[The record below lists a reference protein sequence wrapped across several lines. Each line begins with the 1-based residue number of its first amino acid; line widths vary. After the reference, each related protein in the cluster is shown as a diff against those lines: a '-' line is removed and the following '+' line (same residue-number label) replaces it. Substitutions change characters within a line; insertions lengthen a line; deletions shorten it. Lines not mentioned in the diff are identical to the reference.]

1 MSEPLNR
8 IDDAAGLESRHAD
21 DQRPYQIAYDILRQ
35 HIVGKQLP
43 PGLVLLESRIAE
55 LMDISRAPVR
65 RALELLHR
73 DGFVRRFEG
82 RGYLVGADDP
92 TQTPLRIDLREAG
105 FTAPAG
111 MSESIGLFTWE
122 RIYREVETA
131 VGRTTLIGALHSST
145 TKC

>member
-1 MSEPLNR
+1 MFKSRNR
-8 IDDAAGLESRHAD
+8 FDDAAVLEGRHAA
-21 DQRPYQIAYDILRQ
+21 DQRPYQLAYDVLKRP
-35 HIVGKQLP
+35 IVGKQLP

-111 MSESIGLFTWE
+111 MSESNGLFPWGGT
-122 RIYREVETA
+122 YREVWT
-131 VGRTTLIGALHSST
+131 
-145 TKC
+145 